1 VEAFLDQLASM
12 PVPALYAALAVVAA
26 LENVFPPVPADTV
39 VAFGSFLAA
48 RGQGTALGVFLTTWA
63 GNLAGAMLIYGVG
76 RRYGAERLERRLLG
90 DRAAEA
96 ESRLRALYGKYG
108 LTALFLSRFLPG
120 VRAIVPPL
128 AGALRI
134 PAIRAAVAMGAAS
147 AVWYGAIS
155 YLAFQIGADWE
166 RLSGAVSRYGRAA
179 AIAGAVLAV
188 LGITTWFLLR
198 RRQEAQR

>member
-1 VEAFLDQLASM
+1 M

-63 GNLAGAMLIYGVG
+63 GNVGGAMLIYAVG

-90 DRAAEA
+90 DRAVEA
-96 ESRLRALYGKYG
+96 ELRLRALYGKYG
-108 LTALFLSRFLPG
+108 LAALFVSRFLPG

-134 PAIRAAVAMGAAS
+134 PALRAAVAMGAAS

-155 YLAFQIGADWE
+155 YLAFRIGADWDQ
-166 RLSGAVSRYGRAA
+166 LSGTVSRYGRVA
-179 AIAGAVLAV
+179 AIVGVTLAL
-188 LGITTWFLLR
+188 LGVGTWLLLR
-198 RRQEAQR
+198 RRAEARR

>member
-1 VEAFLDQLASM
+1 VEAFLDQLSAM

-26 LENVFPPVPADTV
+26 LENIFPPVPADTV

-48 RGQGTALGVFLTTWA
+48 RGQGTALGVFVATWA
-63 GNLAGAMLIYGVG
+63 GNLGGAMLIYGVG
-76 RRYGAERLERRLLG
+76 RRYGAERLERRMLG

-128 AGALRI
+128 AGALRV

-155 YLAFQIGADWE
+155 YVAFRIGADWDQ
-166 RLSGAVSRYGRAA
+166 LAGTVSRYGRVA
-179 AIAGAVLAV
+179 AITGSVLAM
-188 LGITTWFLLR
+188 LGVATWLLLR
-198 RRQEAQR
+198 RRAEARR

>member
-1 VEAFLDQLASM
+1 VEAFLDRLAAM

-48 RGQGTALGVFLTTWA
+48 RGQGTALGVFVATWF
-63 GNLAGAMLIYGVG
+63 GNLTGAMLIYAVG
-76 RRYGAERLERRLLG
+76 RRYGAERLERRMLG
-90 DRAAEA
+90 DRAADA

-108 LTALFLSRFLPG
+108 LMALFLSRFLPG

-134 PAIRAAVAMGAAS
+134 PAVRAALAMGAAS

-155 YLAFQIGADWE
+155 YLAFRIGADWE
-166 RLSGAVSRYGRAA
+166 RLSGSVARYGRASG
-179 AIAGAVLAV
+179 IAGMALVVIAFVVWLV
-188 LGITTWFLLR
+188 VRQR
-198 RRQEAQR
+198 REVRG